1 MSNSGI
7 TTIQLDRSV
16 VDELKKFKRYRRET
30 YSEIILNLIESVREN
45 SEFETFVQKAQE
57 ERMKELW
64 GEGDYSGWE
73 RA

>member
-1 MSNSGI
+1 VSNSGI

-57 ERMKELW
+57 ERMKEIW

>member
-1 MSNSGI
+1 MSRSGI

-16 VDELKKFKRYRRET
+16 VDELKKFKRYQRET

-45 SEFETFVQKAQE
+45 GEFETFVQKAQE

-64 GEGDYSGWE
+64 GEGGY
-73 RA
+73 

>member
-1 MSNSGI
+1 MSKSGI

-16 VDELKKFKRYRRET
+16 VDELKKFKRYQRET

-45 SEFETFVQKAQE
+45 GEFETFVQKAQE

-64 GEGDYSGWE
+64 GEGGYSGWE
-73 RA
+73 HA

>member
-1 MSNSGI
+1 VSRSGI

-45 SEFETFVQKAQE
+45 GEFETFVQKAQE

-64 GEGDYSGWE
+64 GEGGYSGWE
-73 RA
+73 HA

>member
-57 ERMKELW
+57 ERMKEIW

>member
-1 MSNSGI
+1 MSKSGI

>member
-1 MSNSGI
+1 MSRSGI

-16 VDELKKFKRYRRET
+16 VDELKKFKRYQRET

-45 SEFETFVQKAQE
+45 GEFETFVQKAQE

-64 GEGDYSGWE
+64 V
-73 RA
+73 

>member
-45 SEFETFVQKAQE
+45 SDFETFVQKAQE

>member
-1 MSNSGI
+1 M
-7 TTIQLDRSV
+7 
-16 VDELKKFKRYRRET
+16 DELKKFKRYRRET
-30 YSEIILNLIESVREN
+30 YSEIILNLIESVRE
-45 SEFETFVQKAQE
+45 SGEFEMFVQKAQE

>member
-1 MSNSGI
+1 MSKSGI

-30 YSEIILNLIESVREN
+30 YSEIILNLIESVRE
-45 SEFETFVQKAQE
+45 SGEFETFVQKAQE

>member
-1 MSNSGI
+1 MSKSGI
-7 TTIQLDRSV
+7 TTIQLDRLV

>member
-1 MSNSGI
+1 VSRSGI

-16 VDELKKFKRYRRET
+16 VDELKKFKRYQRET

-45 SEFETFVQKAQE
+45 GEFETFVQKAQE

-64 GEGDYSGWE
+64 GEGGYSGWE
-73 RA
+73 HA

>member
-1 MSNSGI
+1 MSKSSV

>member
-1 MSNSGI
+1 MSRSGI

-16 VDELKKFKRYRRET
+16 VDELKKFKRYQRET

-45 SEFETFVQKAQE
+45 GEFETFVQKAQE